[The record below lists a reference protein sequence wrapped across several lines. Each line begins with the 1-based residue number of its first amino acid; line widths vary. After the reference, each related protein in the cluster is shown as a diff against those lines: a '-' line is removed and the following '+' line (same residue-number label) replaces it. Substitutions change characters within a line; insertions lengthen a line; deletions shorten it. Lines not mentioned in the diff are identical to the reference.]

1 MAGVDARPRQ
11 TSSDHSCASPALRPH
26 DAGGHTGHGR
36 KHSYQSE
43 GKLIRRTSSERPRT
57 AAERQRD
64 CRARQRR
71 GEVIYPLAFPNEMIR
86 EHLLEKGYLKEWDD
100 DDFERVREALEV
112 AFIDYVTRDGS

>member
-1 MAGVDARPRQ
+1 M
-11 TSSDHSCASPALRPH
+11 
-26 DAGGHTGHGR
+26 
-36 KHSYQSE
+36 
-43 GKLIRRTSSERPRT
+43 IRRTSSERPRT

-112 AFIDYVTRDGS
+112 AFRDYVTRDGS